1 MSSNNAFIEIIP
13 LGNVPIEAG
22 CVTPKMC
29 EIIQNNYNNSK
40 KTLIFYNRR
49 GSASAWICQDCGFFE
64 KCPNC
69 DIAFSYHT
77 FPRKRLICHQCSMV
91 EEISLECPNCHGAH
105 FSTVGVG
112 IEQVAHI
119 LEKKMNI
126 SVGIISSD
134 HIKKN
139 SEIPNILEKSDVIL
153 STNLGSLIVD
163 DRIGAVIFA
172 LFELNSSI
180 PAYDMEEELY
190 AQIAYIKKQQ
200 IPLYIQTFSPE
211 NRILQAIVFENFR
224 NFLEIL
230 KTERKNFSYPPYVDF
245 VTIRVHHTKK
255 EMVQN
260 IISGLV
266 ERIQSADLSETFFA
280 FDRDIWEK
288 SHGEWMQ
295 KIILKGRNVSDIL
308 EKLSATIVK
317 SRYISVEWH

>member
-1 MSSNNAFIEIIP
+1 MNSNNAFIEIMP

-29 EIIQNNYNNSK
+29 EIIENNHKNSK
-40 KTLIFYNRR
+40 KTPIFYNRR

-77 FPRKRLICHQCSMV
+77 FPRKRLICHQCNMV

-112 IEQVAHI
+112 IEQVAAI
-119 LEKKMNI
+119 LEKKMQV

-230 KTERKNFSYPPYVDF
+230 KKERKNFSYPPYVDF

-260 IISGLV
+260 MISGLV
-266 ERIQSADLSETFFA
+266 ERIQSVDLSETFFA